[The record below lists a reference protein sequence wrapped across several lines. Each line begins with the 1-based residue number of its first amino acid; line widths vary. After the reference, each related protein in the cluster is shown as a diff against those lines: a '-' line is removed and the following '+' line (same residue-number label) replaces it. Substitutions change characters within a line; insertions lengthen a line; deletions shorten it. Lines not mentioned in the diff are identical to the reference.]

1 MATLQKQGVPIPSH
15 LSGPQPSNVGAPNG
29 PQTRSSSPSR
39 TSSGS
44 APRRTT
50 STTSKSVGNSQPR
63 RTNGPKSLSAGNVPN
78 PVSAGNNA
86 TSGVGLLEAEFLT
99 AMAILVLLMF
109 SSDASMTDKMMS
121 TLKRGTLTCAVFF
134 VLAIVAGIGPN
145 AAKATKAFG
154 ALVIVAILIQSD
166 IGTVL
171 TDLDGIIKNDW
182 IGTTPSSD
190 AASGD
195 TGTAATAS
203 KSTPASDLESDL
215 AQAAETAINPAGHV
229 LKPLLAKIGINIP

>member
-1 MATLQKQGVPIPSH
+1 MATLQKQGVPIPSK
-15 LSGPQPSNVGAPNG
+15 LNGPNPSGPQSRTAA
-29 PQTRSSSPSR
+29 PSR
-39 TSSGS
+39 TNRGS
-44 APRRTT
+44 APQRA
-50 STTSKSVGNSQPR
+50 SSGASKSVGNRQPR
-63 RTNGPKSLSAGNVPN
+63 RTNGPQSISAGSVPN
-78 PVSAGNNA
+78 PVSAGNDA

-99 AMAILVLLMF
+99 AMALLVLLMF

-154 ALVIVAILIQSD
+154 ALVIVAILIKSD
-166 IGTVL
+166 MSTVL

-195 TGTAATAS
+195 AGTAATAT
-203 KSTPASDLESDL
+203 STPASDLESDL